1 MSDVTGQLSMAAK
14 LRLFTPSY
22 LDILYPVLQQD
33 LNATPHSTEELI
45 EEGEILNSV
54 LIQQMGQAWKCPT
67 TGSQRSELFHSTR

>member
-1 MSDVTGQLSMAAK
+1 MAAK
-14 LRLFTPSY
+14 FQQFMQSY

-45 EEGEILNSV
+45 EEREILNSV

-67 TGSQRSELFHSTR
+67 TGSQRSELFHSTSLCQQMED